1 MAGENSVVCVVRV
14 VSVVWGYKQLR
25 QARQCTVWFCLR
37 GLSVEGCVD
46 LERSGGGGRG
56 GR

>member
-56 GR
+56 VR

>member
-25 QARQCTVWFCLR
+25 PTCQCTVWFCLR
-37 GLSVEGCVD
+37 GLSVEGTVD
-46 LERSGGGGRG
+46 LERSGGGRG